1 MGMPRM
7 VPRLLKGPF
16 TVGDYHRMA
25 ETGVLRPDA
34 RVELLDGQVVE
45 MSPIG
50 SRHAGCV
57 NRLTRMLIQAL
68 GDRATV
74 AIQNPAVLDDFSEPQ
89 PDVAVMRYRPDGYAA
104 RHPRAADV
112 LLLIEVMV
120 TSGVTPGRGR
130 LSAGGAK
137 DDGIAASAS
146 SGADIDRDVKLPL
159 YARAGIPEVW
169 LVDLDAGAIEIY
181 REPAEEGYAVVRLA
195 SQGDT
200 ITPLHVASATLSASD
215 ILG

>member
-7 VPRLLKGPF
+7 VPRLLRGPF

-25 ETGVLRPDA
+25 ETGVLRPEA

-45 MSPIG
+45 MTPIG

-57 NRLTRMLIQAL
+57 NRLTRMLTGAL

-74 AIQNPAVLDDFSEPQ
+74 AIQNPAILDDFSEPQ
-89 PDVAVMRYRPDGYAA
+89 PDVAVVRYRADGYAG
-104 RHPRAADV
+104 RHPGPADV

-120 TSGVTPGRGR
+120 TS
-130 LSAGGAK
+130 
-137 DDGIAASAS
+137 
-146 SGADIDRDVKLPL
+146 ADFDRDVKVPL

-169 LVDLDAGAIEIY
+169 LVDLEAAAVEVY
-181 REPAEEGYAVVRLA
+181 REPGEEGYAVVHTATRGDQVTPSNLA
-195 SQGDT
+195 
-200 ITPLHVASATLSASD
+200 HVALPVWD

>member
-1 MGMPRM
+1 MGMPR
-7 VPRLLKGPF
+7 VAPRLLKGPF
-16 TVGDYHRMA
+16 TVADYHRMA

-57 NRLTRMLIQAL
+57 NRLTRMLIRAV

-74 AIQNPAVLDDFSEPQ
+74 ATQNPAVLDDFSEPQ
-89 PDVAVMRYRPDGYAA
+89 PDVAVMRFRADGYAA
-104 RHPRAADV
+104 RHPNPADV

-120 TSGVTPGRGR
+120 TS
-130 LSAGGAK
+130 
-137 DDGIAASAS
+137 
-146 SGADIDRDVKLPL
+146 ADIDRDVKVPL
-159 YARAGIPEVW
+159 YSRAGIPEVW
-169 LVDLDAGAIEIY
+169 LVDLEAGAIEVY
-181 REPAEEGYAVVRLA
+181 RQPEADGYTVVRSVTREDA
-195 SQGDT
+195 VS
-200 ITPLHVASATLSASD
+200 PLHLPDLTLLAGE

>member
-1 MGMPRM
+1 M

-16 TVGDYHRMA
+16 TVADYHRMA
-25 ETGVLRPDA
+25 ETGLLRPDA

-57 NRLTRMLIQAL
+57 NRLTRMLIRAV

-74 AIQNPAVLDDFSEPQ
+74 ATQNPAVLDDFSEPQ

-104 RHPRAADV
+104 RHPEPADV

-120 TSGVTPGRGR
+120 TSHEF
-130 LSAGGAK
+130 
-137 DDGIAASAS
+137 
-146 SGADIDRDVKLPL
+146 DRDVKVPL
-159 YARAGIPEVW
+159 YSRAGIPEVW
-169 LVDLDAGAIEIY
+169 LVDLEARAIDVY
-181 REPAEEGYAVVRLA
+181 REPGEEGYAVRRRA
-195 SQGDT
+195 TGGDSL
-200 ITPLHVASATLSASD
+200 TPLRLPDVAFSASD
-215 ILG
+215 ILD

>member
-1 MGMPRM
+1 MAMPQ
-7 VPRLLKGPF
+7 VAPRLLKGPF
-16 TVGDYHRMA
+16 TVADYHRMA
-25 ETGVLRPDA
+25 ETGILRPDA

-57 NRLTRMLIQAL
+57 NRLTRLLTQAL

-89 PDVAVMRYRPDGYAA
+89 PDVAVMKFRSDGYAA
-104 RHPRAADV
+104 RHPSPDDV

-120 TSGVTPGRGR
+120 S
-130 LSAGGAK
+130 SA
-137 DDGIAASAS
+137 DF
-146 SGADIDRDVKLPL
+146 DRDVKTPL
-159 YARAGIPEVW
+159 YARAGIREVW
-169 LVDLDAGAIEIY
+169 LVDLEAAAIEVY
-181 REPAEEGYAVVRLA
+181 REPGPEGYAVVRRGA
-195 SQGDT
+195 RGDAL
-200 ITPLHVASATLSASD
+200 TPATLPHLSFAASD

>member
-1 MGMPRM
+1 MRPRMPRM

-16 TVGDYHRMA
+16 TVADYHRMA
-25 ETGVLRPDA
+25 ETGVLRPEA

-57 NRLTRMLIQAL
+57 NRLTRMLIRAVA
-68 GDRATV
+68 DRATV

-89 PDVAVMRYRPDGYAA
+89 PDIAVSKFRQDGYAA
-104 RHPRAADV
+104 RHPGPDDV

-120 TSGVTPGRGR
+120 TS
-130 LSAGGAK
+130 
-137 DDGIAASAS
+137 
-146 SGADIDRDVKLPL
+146 ADFDRDVKVPL

-169 LVDLDAGAIEIY
+169 LVDLEAAAIEVY
-181 REPAEEGYAVVRLA
+181 GEPGEEGYAMVRTAARGDQVSPLTLAHVVL
-195 SQGDT
+195 
-200 ITPLHVASATLSASD
+200 PVSD

>member
-1 MGMPRM
+1 MAMPRI

-16 TVGDYHRMA
+16 TVADYHRMA
-25 ETGVLRPDA
+25 EAGVLRPDA

-57 NRLTRMLIQAL
+57 NRLTRMLTHAV

-74 AIQNPAVLDDFSEPQ
+74 GIQNPAVLDEFSEPQ
-89 PDVAVMRYRPDGYAA
+89 PDVAVLRYRSDGYGA
-104 RHPRAADV
+104 RHPAPGDV

-120 TSGVTPGRGR
+120 TSG
-130 LSAGGAK
+130 
-137 DDGIAASAS
+137 
-146 SGADIDRDVKLPL
+146 DIDRGVKLPL

-181 REPAEEGYAVVRLA
+181 REPAEEGYAMVHLA
-195 SQGDT
+195 PRGDAL
-200 ITPLHVASATLSASD
+200 TPLNVASATLSASD

>member
-1 MGMPRM
+1 MAMPRI

-16 TVGDYHRMA
+16 TVADYHRMA

-57 NRLTRMLIQAL
+57 NRLNLMLIQAL
-68 GDRATV
+68 GSSATV
-74 AIQNPAVLDDFSEPQ
+74 AIQNPAILGDFSEPQ
-89 PDVAVMRYRPDGYAA
+89 PDVAVMRYRADGYAA
-104 RHPRAADV
+104 RHPNPADV

-120 TSGVTPGRGR
+120 TS
-130 LSAGGAK
+130 
-137 DDGIAASAS
+137 
-146 SGADIDRDVKLPL
+146 ADFDRDVKVPL
-159 YARAGIPEVW
+159 YARAGIAEVW
-169 LVDLDAGAIEIY
+169 LVDLEAGAVQVF
-181 REPAEEGYAVVRLA
+181 REPGVDGYAAVRTAARGERL
-195 SQGDT
+195 
-200 ITPLHVASATLSASD
+200 TPLHLPSVSLEVSS

>member
-1 MGMPRM
+1 MGMPQM

-16 TVGDYHRMA
+16 TVADYHRMA
-25 ETGVLRPDA
+25 DMGLLRPDA
-34 RVELLDGQVVE
+34 RVELLAGQVVD

-57 NRLTRMLIQAL
+57 NRLTRMLIRAV
-68 GDRATV
+68 GDDATV

-89 PDVAVMRYRPDGYAA
+89 PDVAVLRHRPDGYAA
-104 RHPRAADV
+104 RHPGPADV

-120 TSGVTPGRGR
+120 TSR
-130 LSAGGAK
+130 
-137 DDGIAASAS
+137 DF
-146 SGADIDRDVKLPL
+146 DRDVKVPL

-169 LVDLDAGAIEIY
+169 LVDLEAAAVEIY
-181 REPAEEGYAVVRLA
+181 REPGEDGYAVVRRAERGEALSPA
-195 SQGDT
+195 SL
-200 ITPLHVASATLSASD
+200 PSKSFSVSD